1 MTKSNEKSLRTM
13 PADEAPFRVIQSE
26 RPFAARR
33 FFLQWEWL
41 LVVLLVA
48 INGINSF
55 LSPYYLDYNNILS
68 AISIF
73 LDKAVV
79 VFPMMLVILLGDID
93 ISVSSIIALS
103 GVSIG
108 LFHNAGLP
116 MGVAIVLGL
125 LVGALCG
132 LVNGLL
138 IVKFK
143 GLSSVI
149 VTIATMTLYR
159 GIASI
164 LLEDRAVG
172 DFPQWFQFFGWG
184 KIGTLPFILIFV
196 AIEALAFG
204 FLIHKTPLGRR
215 FYATG
220 SNPVAARFS
229 GIVTDKLKIL
239 SFTLTGLFSAVA
251 SVFLLSKMGSARPS
265 IAQGYELDII
275 AMVVLGGVSTAGG
288 KGNVIGVTLS
298 IFIIGLLRYGLGIV
312 NVPSQTIMIIVGLL
326 LVITVAV
333 PNLKSSLKEML
344 PQSVGLRLFKKQPP
358 KIKKGDVKL

>member
-1 MTKSNEKSLRTM
+1 MTEMN
-13 PADEAPFRVIQSE
+13 EAPVRILKAD
-26 RPFAARR
+26 RPFDLKR
-33 FFLQWEWL
+33 FFFQWEWL
-41 LVVLLVA
+41 LVALL
-48 INGINSF
+48 IGINVANSV
-55 LSPYYLDYNNILS
+55 LSPYYFDADNILS

-93 ISVSSIIALS
+93 ISVSSIIALC

-108 LFHNAGLP
+108 LFHNAGAP
-116 MGVAIVLGL
+116 MGVAIGLGL
-125 LVGALCG
+125 VIGGLCG
-132 LVNGLL
+132 FLNGLL

-143 GLSSVI
+143 ELSSVI
-149 VTIATMTLYR
+149 VTIATMILYR

-184 KIGTLPFILIFV
+184 KVGPIPFILIFV
-196 AIEALAFG
+196 ALEALAFG
-204 FLIHKTPLGRR
+204 FLVHKAPLGRR
-215 FYATG
+215 LYATG

-229 GIVTDKLKIL
+229 GITTDRMKLMC
-239 SFTLTGLFSAVA
+239 FTLTGLFSAVA
-251 SVFLLSKMGSARPS
+251 AVFLLSKMGSARPS

-312 NVPSQTIMIIVGLL
+312 NVPSQTIMIIVGAL
-326 LVITVAV
+326 LVVTVAV
-333 PNLKSSLKEML
+333 PNLKSSFREMF
-344 PQSVGLRLFKKQPP
+344 PKTVGLRIRNGRTANNKER
-358 KIKKGDVKL
+358 